1 MHDTPARLRELFSF
15 SKRERPGI
23 ILLCL
28 LLVLTAAL
36 PLIFHGGPARPD
48 PLLLVH
54 ADSFLSR
61 PSAPALG
68 NQTDRE
74 PVERGPGGFPARRSV
89 SLSWFDP
96 NTLTYSEWEKLGL
109 QERTIRVIL
118 HYREKGGMF
127 RKPEDLG
134 RIWGLPTGEYERLK
148 PYVRIVSAKAVAHP
162 YLERP
167 SPAPATHSDTPSRR
181 MSFTPRRDRSYPPL
195 EVNQADSLQWLA
207 LPGIG
212 EKLTSRILRFRE
224 RLGGFCSVD
233 QVAETWGLP
242 DSTFQKIRPMLS
254 LSAPVTRKIP
264 LNTAPEDLLQQH
276 PYIRFK
282 LARVIIR
289 YRQEHGPFASVADL
303 RRISLVTDEL
313 FARLEPY
320 CSVN

>member
-1 MHDTPARLRELFSF
+1 MHDTLARLRELFSF

-48 PLLLVH
+48 PLLLVR
-54 ADSFLSR
+54 ADSF
-61 PSAPALG
+61 A
-68 NQTDRE
+68 NQPEHDR
-74 PVERGPGGFPARRSV
+74 VERGPGGFPARRSV

-118 HYREKGGMF
+118 HYREKGGLF

-134 RIWGLPTGEYERLK
+134 RIWGLPPAEYERLK
-148 PYVRIVSAKAVAHP
+148 PYVRIASAKAVALP
-162 YLERP
+162 YRERP
-167 SPAPATHSDTPSRR
+167 SPSPVMHNDTSTRR
-181 MSFTPRRDRSYPPL
+181 ISFTSRRDRSYAPL

-242 DSTFQKIRPMLS
+242 DSTFKKIRPMLS
-254 LSAPVTRKIP
+254 LAGPVTRKIP
-264 LNTAPEDLLQQH
+264 LNSAPEDILQQH

-289 YRQEHGPFASVADL
+289 YRQEHGPFASVSDL